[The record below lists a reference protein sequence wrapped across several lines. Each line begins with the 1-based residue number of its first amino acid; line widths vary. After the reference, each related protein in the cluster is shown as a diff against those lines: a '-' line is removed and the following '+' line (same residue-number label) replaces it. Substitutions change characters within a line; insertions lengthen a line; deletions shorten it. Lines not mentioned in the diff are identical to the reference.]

1 MAAARSKA
9 FPSLLLA
16 LFVVLAGCSSAPPMY
31 PKAREEDMKTL
42 ETNATRYPSRF
53 YFEIGGKTGLIDR
66 EGHVVVP
73 PHLEGVSDDFL
84 DGLESFREHDLEGY
98 IDVNGQVVIPP
109 RFAMAGEFSEGLAA
123 AALPT
128 VLDAKG
134 RWLIGFID
142 RSGEFVIPPQFQ
154 YASAFKEGLARVG
167 SVDDNVRRF
176 INQKGEIALE
186 LPQYDNVGSF
196 AHGLAYVR
204 AGNKYG
210 AINQQGEEVIA
221 LQFDRVKG
229 DFSEGLLLVE
239 QHDVWFFIDTQG
251 QQAFPET
258 FENAERFSEGRAPV
272 EFGGKWGYIDRTGAL
287 VIEPIYDDPRWFVGG
302 VACPGL
308 LKEKKPKDKVETYWY
323 GVIDPDGNMVLP
335 FEYDS
340 ISWFR
345 DGLAR
350 ARKGETYGYIDLSGR
365 LIFVIPSAAQ

>member
-1 MAAARSKA
+1 MAVARCRALS
-9 FPSLLLA
+9 SLLIA
-16 LFVVLAGCSSAPPMY
+16 LFALLAGCSSALPMC
-31 PKAREEDMKTL
+31 PNAKEEDMKAL
-42 ETNATRYPSRF
+42 ETNATRYPARF
-53 YFEIGGKTGLIDR
+53 YFEVGGKTGLIDR
-66 EGHVVVP
+66 NGHVVVP
-73 PHLEGVSDDFL
+73 PYLEGTSGAFPE
-84 DGLESFREHDLEGY
+84 GLASFREHDLEGY

-109 RFAMAGEFSEGLAA
+109 KFVMAGQFSEGLASA
-123 AALPT
+123 SLPT
-128 VLDAKG
+128 VLDAEGKRPLRG
-134 RWLIGFID
+134 YID
-142 RSGEFVIPPQFQ
+142 RSGEFVIPPQFR
-154 YASAFKEGLARVG
+154 YGSPFKEGLAEVG
-167 SVDDNVRRF
+167 SFDNVRRF
-176 INQKGEIALE
+176 INQKGDIALE
-186 LPQYDNVGSF
+186 LPQYDNVSDFGQ
-196 AHGLAYVR
+196 GLAWVR
-204 AGNKYG
+204 AGGKYG
-210 AINQQGEEVIA
+210 VINQQGEEVIA
-221 LQFDRVKG
+221 LQYDRIKG

>member
-1 MAAARSKA
+1 MAVARCRA
-9 FPSLLLA
+9 FSSLLIA
-16 LFVVLAGCSSAPPMY
+16 LFALLAGCSSALPMC
-31 PKAREEDMKTL
+31 PNAKEEDMNPADAK
-42 ETNATRYPSRF
+42 ATQYPSRF
-53 YFEIGGKTGLIDR
+53 YFEVDGKTGLIDR

-73 PHLEGVSDDFL
+73 PYLEGTSGSFPE
-84 DGLESFREHDLEGY
+84 GLASFREHNVVGY
-98 IDVNGQVVIPP
+98 MDVNGQVVIPP
-109 RFAMAGEFSEGLAA
+109 RFCAAGHFSEGLATA
-123 AALPT
+123 SLPN

-176 INQKGEIALE
+176 INQKGDIALE

-204 AGNKYG
+204 AGGKYG
-210 AINQQGEEVIA
+210 VINQQGEEVIA
-221 LQFDRVKG
+221 LQYDRIKG

-258 FENAERFSEGRAPV
+258 FENAMPFTEDRARV

-287 VIEPIYDDPRWFVGG
+287 VIEPIYDDPKAFSGG
-302 VACPGL
+302 VACPGII
-308 LKEKKPKDKVETYWY
+308 KEKKPHNKVETYWY